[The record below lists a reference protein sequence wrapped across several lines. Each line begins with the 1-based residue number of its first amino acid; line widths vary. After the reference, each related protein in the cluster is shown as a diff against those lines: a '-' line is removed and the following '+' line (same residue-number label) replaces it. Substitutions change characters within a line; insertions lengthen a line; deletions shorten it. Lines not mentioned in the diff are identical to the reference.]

1 MTRSAR
7 GPGRRWRSRCPHAD
21 IDRIRADFPILERTV
36 RDGKPLV
43 YLDSGATSQRPVP
56 VIDAEQEYVTG
67 HNAAV
72 HRGAHQLAEEATDF
86 YESARERIAAFI
98 GAPQHRRDDL
108 HQERHRVDQPGRLLA
123 GQRDLL
129 RRSGRRSGSGSVPG
143 DEIVVTEM
151 EHHANLIPWQELC
164 RRTGATLRWFKV
176 TDDFRLD
183 LSGHRRAD
191 QPADQGGGLHPPVE
205 RAGHRQ
211 PGRGAGR
218 RRAAGRRADRAG
230 RLPVGAAHAGRR
242 RRARASTSRR
252 SPGTRCWAP
261 AGSACCTAATSCWP
275 RCRRS

>member
-1 MTRSAR
+1 MPATCPRPCCRRPSSAP
-7 GPGRRWRSRCPHAD
+7 GSQPGRASLTAVD

-98 GAPQHRRDDL
+98 GVGAAPTRWSSPRTPPSRSTWSPTRWATRRT
-108 HQERHRVDQPGRLLA
+108 RTTPPAARFRL
-123 GQRDLL
+123 G
-129 RRSGRRSGSGSVPG
+129 PG

-183 LSGHRRAD
+183 LSD
-191 QPADQGGGLHPPVE
+191 ID
-205 RAGHRQ
+205 
-211 PGRGAGR
+211 
-218 RRAAGRRADRAG
+218 
-230 RLPVGAAHAGRR
+230 
-242 RRARASTSRR
+242 S
-252 SPGTRCWAP
+252 
-261 AGSACCTAATSCWP
+261 
-275 RCRRS
+275 

>member
-1 MTRSAR
+1 M
-7 GPGRRWRSRCPHAD
+7 
-21 IDRIRADFPILERTV
+21 
-36 RDGKPLV
+36 

-98 GAPQHRRDDL
+98 GAPSTDEVIFTKNATESINLVAYSLGNATYSDD
-108 HQERHRVDQPGRLLA
+108 PA
-123 GQRDLL
+123 AQRFKL
-129 RRSGRRSGSGSVPG
+129 GPG

-183 LSGHRRAD
+183 LSEIDRAD
-191 QPADQGGGLHPPVE
+191 QL
-205 RAGHRQ
+205 RAPRWS
-211 PGRGAGR
+211 PSPISRTCSA
-218 RRAAGRRADRAG
+218 
-230 RLPVGAAHAGRR
+230 P
-242 RRARASTSRR
+242 STRSRSWSPRR
-252 SPGTRCWAP
+252 S
-261 AGSACCTAATSCWP
+261 GSA
-275 RCRRS
+275 R